1 MRIGSVTASYEVS
14 SISPETH
21 TPQRFQGES
30 TPNYNQ
36 NSESP
41 QSSTGLARL
50 DPITHFE
57 REFCQGSAIAPEL
70 YAIAVQVRDEQETS
84 AGRDAEWPIHEA
96 LGWEPPPRFFEN
108 SKENPDKWNTPHRFI
123 AGAFLLQEKSGEIF
137 QIKPQ
142 NPRLARKDKS
152 EWDRYGRAT
161 KPLTL
166 DANGKST
173 AELKPVKYETPKGA
187 GSRAYLPPINRETF
201 RAICRRHG
209 LDFAAM
215 RDERDAIG
223 SFWRWV
229 AAHPDLPIIL
239 TEGAKK
245 ALCLLSNGYIAI
257 GLTGC
262 NGGYRSTDG
271 QGNQLI
277 QPRLIEDLQ
286 QFASQGRAITIALDR
301 DSKRKT
307 IQNVWKATRK
317 LARLLEQAACT
328 VTIARWD
335 NAGGRDKGV
344 DDLIVNQGLEAWE
357 QALATA
363 RTLREYAI
371 LHKLENPL
379 GSYEPSVVVNV
390 PDLAKAINPRS
401 IPSTGTVVLGSR
413 MGTAKTKMIRL
424 VLDCLKDIYPSV
436 IAPGHRE
443 ALQRG
448 LADRLG
454 LDYLHNTDRFR
465 GQKLGKDGR
474 STKRLSLCW
483 DSLLAIRLEDYPP
496 GSYIFVMDE
505 ADQGL
510 RHLILGGTCGKDGKR
525 PALMQRAI
533 ELIKNAGLVILA
545 SADLTAIE
553 LDFIASIR
561 NEQPWIL
568 ENTYRLNCWP
578 TEFIGSKQG
587 LPGSTRAAKIALI
600 ARLAKTLR
608 KGRRVFLAT
617 DTQATAERIEKLAL
631 ELGLKPSE
639 ILRFDGNTSADPLPR
654 AFAENPDQFLS
665 ERKIRLL
672 ICSPALT
679 SGCSIE
685 GDYFDR
691 VYGIFEGQSIAPW
704 DAMQQLGRVR
714 KPVPRIVYASWR
726 GRTSSLSQGRHAK
739 AVQKDIDRR
748 TQAIAGA
755 MGDQAIAENTDRTS
769 PLATYRDEAL
779 ASQNE
784 AMADFGL
791 EIRLRLEAA
800 GHDVEVA
807 PIEELVELFENA
819 DDPALEE
826 AIELWAIAGQRVKE
840 AREQGILNAEAIDPE
855 TAKALREKRVLSFAD
870 REKLERFEI
879 CDFDRIAPNSLT
891 LKMVKADKRGKRRR
905 AILALEDLLWVD
917 SALQRDRGKVDR
929 LTQWGQPLPAQDLP
943 TSQLKAVRAD
953 RLGWLDLLAW
963 AIENPWWNPDEC
975 PTLKTFVDRLR
986 DEPEECRIVFGFSP
1000 HRAMTAQAIFGQ
1012 CLGRFDFKTQS
1023 KRLGTGDRSRV
1034 YAIAPESIESIK
1046 RTLGNRAKN
1055 HTEQGLQLRPHP
1067 LSQLLIG
1074 GVAAQSEKPGEK
1086 LPQKE
1091 TNRSIAPL
1099 PQPIALHTPPPN
1111 RAIA

>member
-1 MRIGSVTASYEVS
+1 MGTTSVAAPCNDIYS
-14 SISPETH
+14 SAENLSPK
-21 TPQRFQGES
+21 RFQGS
-30 TPNYNQ
+30 SPTNYSRIPQ
-36 NSESP
+36 SP
-41 QSSTGLARL
+41 QSTGDNVEL
-50 DPITHFE
+50 DPSAYFE
-57 REFCQGSAIAPEL
+57 REFVEGSAIAPEL

-123 AGAFLLQEKSGEIF
+123 AGAFLLQESGEIF

-152 EWDRYGRAT
+152 DWDRYGRAT

-209 LDFAAM
+209 LNFAAM
-215 RDERDAIG
+215 RDERDVIG
-223 SFWRWV
+223 SFWGWV

-286 QFASQGRAITIALDR
+286 PFASQGRAITIALDR

-379 GSYEPSVVVNV
+379 GSYEPSMVVNV
-390 PDLAKAINPRS
+390 PDLSKGVGPWALPKTGIIAIQ
-401 IPSTGTVVLGSR
+401 SR
-413 MGTAKTKMIRL
+413 MGTGKTKLIAL
-424 VLDCLKDIYPSV
+424 LIAAWEQA

-448 LADRLG
+448 LGDRLG
-454 LDYLHNTDRFR
+454 LNYLHDTDRFR
-465 GQKLGKDGR
+465 GQKLGKDGQP
-474 STKRLSLCW
+474 TKRLSLCW
-483 DSLLAIRLEDYPP
+483 DSLLAINLADYPP
-496 GSYIFVMDE
+496 GSYVLVLDE
-505 ADQGL
+505 VDQGL
-510 RHLILGGTCGKDGKR
+510 RHLMLGGTCGKDGKR

-587 LPGSTRAAKIALI
+587 LPGSTSAAQHALR
-600 ARLAKTLR
+600 ARLIKALR

-654 AFAENPDQFLS
+654 AFAENPDRFLS

-691 VYGIFEGQSIAPW
+691 VYGIFEGRSIAPW

-739 AVQKDIDRR
+739 AVQRDIDRR

-755 MGDQAIAENTDRTS
+755 MGDRAIAENVDRTS
-769 PLATYRDEAL
+769 RSATYRDEAL
-779 ASQNE
+779 ADLNG
-784 AMADFGL
+784 AMGCFGL

-800 GHDVEVA
+800 DHAVEVA
-807 PIEELVELFENA
+807 PIEDLLELFESSE
-819 DDPALEE
+819 DPALEE
-826 AIELWAIAGQRVKE
+826 AIKLWAIAGKRVKE

-855 TAKALREKRVLSFAD
+855 TAKALKAKRVLSFAD

-879 CDFDRIAPNSLT
+879 CDFDRIDPNSLT
-891 LKMVKADKRGKRRR
+891 LEMVKADKRGKRQR

-917 SALQRDRGKVDR
+917 SALTRDRGKVDR

-943 TSQLKAVRAD
+943 TSQLKAVGAD
-953 RLGWLDLLAW
+953 RLGWIDMLAW
-963 AIENPWWNPDEC
+963 AIANPWWNPDDC
-975 PTLKTFVDRLR
+975 PTLKTFADRLR
-986 DEPEECRIVFGFSP
+986 GKPEETRIVFGFTP
-1000 HRAMTAQAIFGQ
+1000 NRAMSDQAIFGQ
-1012 CLGRFDFKTQS
+1012 ALAAQEYKAQS
-1023 KRLGTGDRSRV
+1023 KRLGTGDRQRV
-1034 YAIAPESIESIK
+1034 YAISPESIESIK
-1046 RTLGNRAKN
+1046 RTLGNRAQN
-1055 HTEQGLQLRPHP
+1055 YTEQGLKLRPHP

-1074 GVAAQSEKPGEK
+1074 GVAAQAEKPGEK

-1091 TNRSIAPL
+1091 TNRPITPL
-1099 PQPIALHTPPPN
+1099 PQPISLHTPPPN
-1111 RAIA
+1111 GAIA